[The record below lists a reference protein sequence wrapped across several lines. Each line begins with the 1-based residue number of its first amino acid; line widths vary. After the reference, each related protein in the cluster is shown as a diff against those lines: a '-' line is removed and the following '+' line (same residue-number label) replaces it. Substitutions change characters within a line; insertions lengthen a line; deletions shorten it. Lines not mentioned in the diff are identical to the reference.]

1 MRSSALPA
9 RAARRSASTSFW
21 NRSLAE
27 RPPTKATVAARPSSQ
42 KPGLKKPARPK
53 ETSSIWVSGIAPR
66 TRERAGRQNA
76 AFT

>member
-1 MRSSALPA
+1 VPC

-21 NRSLAE
+21 KRSLAE
-27 RPPTKATVAARPSSQ
+27 RPPTKATTAASPSSQ

-53 ETSSIWVSGIAPR
+53 AASSIWVRGIAPR
-66 TRERAGRQNA
+66 MRVRIGFQKA